1 VSSGSDIPSTH
12 DVISSGDFNG
22 DGISDILL
30 QSAVGG
36 YVVFGS
42 KTPQNVTLSNDAAG
56 FNGGFAIINDGT
68 GLTKRIANDPRYG
81 LKGGV
86 AKCLGFNMHI
96 NILVESVLDATANA
110 LGYFF
115 GGCAQQA
122 VDNAICESYGTLG
135 YDTRLLGELANR
147 FLQHLTRF
155 LCRDLLIPLIKEKRG
170 YLSQA
175 RAPSE
180 TRNFCVR
187 LCTYGISIFFDFV
200 GTLLLRPLKGPSDGE
215 LSGTLRLPSPA
226 FNGAAGAL
234 FGATDFCA
242 LVLNRY
248 ISSGLGWDWEPT
260 RGTIDRIRFSA
271 VTRVLVI
278 GVDMVAVTGIKN
290 WLPGRFPNNQ
300 CQAGVS
306 SDGEVQKIVAVLD
319 GVEASIGMAGAQLS
333 PVGIAV
339 TGGLPGDHISNRATI
354 SVPNS
359 ISPVPRKKRES
370 IEHRLGESLPSR
382 NLALNSGRP
391 ILREGN
397 GRSASQGLVGT
408 NSIRNL
414 GNHHSDAVQTD
425 NFLHIGQS
433 NVQLLPIGQEKSEI
447 ESDQVD
453 RAGEIGPGSAENR
466 HDGSPKTYNVSVDSH
481 QDVQSDDPV
490 LLKRNDRVSQV
501 GPRVIHLGK
510 VDSSGFNSPYT
521 GHFRIDGK
529 TSERVDTIGP
539 KNAALKRQDFE
550 RIDAIDSRVEE
561 PQDPGAVTFNV
572 GVAQHQD
579 DRAEVHADSGNPS
592 NSGRAHLPEIPF
604 HEIPRLVPRG
614 DRLRRAP
621 DDFEMDLLPVMNNY

>member
-1 VSSGSDIPSTH
+1 MSSGSDIPSTH

-382 NLALNSGRP
+382 NLVLNTGRR

-397 GRSASQGLVGT
+397 GRSASQGLVG
-408 NSIRNL
+408 IKRPRNL
-414 GNHHSDAVQTD
+414 SSHHSYAVQTD
-425 NFLHIGQS
+425 NFLNVGQS
-433 NVQLLPIGQEKSEI
+433 HVNLVPIGSENSEL
-447 ESDQVD
+447 ESEHGE
-453 RAGEIGPGSAENR
+453 RAGVVGPSAAEDRN
-466 HDGSPKTYNVSVDSH
+466 DGSPISYKVSEDPR
-481 QDVQSDDPV
+481 QDVQSDKIV
-490 LLKRNDRVSQV
+490 LLGRNARIFQDPLGMICLRNEDGSDIAS
-501 GPRVIHLGK
+501 PRTGDFPNGGK
-510 VDSSGFNSPYT
+510 S
-521 GHFRIDGK
+521 
-529 TSERVDTIGP
+529 SERVDPVGL
-539 KNAALKRQDFE
+539 KNPELESRHLEQKDRQDDKLE
-550 RIDAIDSRVEE
+550 VRALPDASINSLKMLLQNISVDKLSPSR
-561 PQDPGAVTFNV
+561 
-572 GVAQHQD
+572 
-579 DRAEVHADSGNPS
+579 
-592 NSGRAHLPEIPF
+592 
-604 HEIPRLVPRG
+604 PRG
-614 DRLRRAP
+614 DRSP
-621 DDFEMDLLPVMNNY
+621 PPEEI